1 MQAFGQTVTIQSF
14 PLCLRKI
21 SDVQA
26 QLLLKTKMIEGFPPL
41 TVNHCRRPKAHQVYR
56 GERVMRLCIDWSQ
69 HQMVRPRLQLN
80 IAKKTLMMG
89 HRRRYHH
96 DLQACVSFAREV
108 SCEDNQG
115 QSFKPLLPLLFP
127 LLISILKV
135 TRTAI
140 EKIMLHPPSQHHP
153 QNLSGHTGAFENS
166 IGEMV
171 AKTMILL
178 V

>member
-1 MQAFGQTVTIQSF
+1 
-14 PLCLRKI
+14 
-21 SDVQA
+21 
-26 QLLLKTKMIEGFPPL
+26 
-41 TVNHCRRPKAHQVYR
+41 
-56 GERVMRLCIDWSQ
+56 
-69 HQMVRPRLQLN
+69 MVRLRLPLN
-80 IAKKTLMMG
+80 IVVRS

-96 DLQACVSFAREV
+96 GLEACVSFAKEV
-108 SCEDNQG
+108 ACEDNQG
-115 QSFKPLLPLLFP
+115 QSFNPPLPQLFP

-135 TRTAI
+135 IRTAI
-140 EKIMLHPPSQHHP
+140 EKIMLHPPSQHPP